1 MCILLF
7 LCLKL
12 LQFLFFLQGRE
23 WYATWVA
30 LTDLYPVIVQLE
42 ILPFVDIGGTL
53 NINIH
58 LDELLVPIKVGQPNP
73 NGIQSK
79 LIFSFR
85 CVTFCHFHVSSLPF
99 YKPQSHQ

>member
-1 MCILLF
+1 MILINVHFTFSVFEFLLF
-7 LCLKL
+7 
-12 LQFLFFLQGRE
+12 FVFLQGRE

-58 LDELLVPIKVGQPNP
+58 LDELLIPIKVG
-73 NGIQSK
+73 
-79 LIFSFR
+79 
-85 CVTFCHFHVSSLPF
+85 
-99 YKPQSHQ
+99 